1 MADQIRVLVVDD
13 IPETRDHLTKLL
25 GFESDIDVVGSAAS
39 GHEALEMAVRL
50 SPDVILMDINMPD
63 MDGIA
68 ATEQLSSIAPAA
80 AVVMMSVQGEAD
92 YLRRSMLAGARE
104 FLVKPFSSDELTAS
118 IRQVSARERD
128 KQSRMAAVPV
138 PVGMVAPPTGRVGGS
153 GEPGVVVAVFSPKGG
168 VGRTTVAVNLAVA
181 AATELGKKVVIMDGS
196 FQFGDV
202 GVLLNLNPKSKS
214 IADLIPEIDAGSLDS
229 LDTFLINHTAGIRV
243 LLAPP
248 SPETAEMITAAG
260 VKTVLDR
267 LRADHDL
274 VVVDCT
280 SYFNDTTLAILDA
293 ADIILTMLSLE
304 ITSIKNMRLFLEV
317 AEQLG
322 YENGKVRLVLNRAD
336 SALGIRVA
344 DVEHSIGRKVDETIV
359 SDGRSVVY
367 ALNRGVP
374 FFLSNREAQVSQDIL
389 RLAKSVVG
397 EQPRPP
403 TTTVARQPRRSRCS
417 HGDECRDSRPLGA
430 RRGVG
435 DVPPEANRERPTGCA
450 GAPSSAPPP
459 PGGELPPSGAPPNV
473 PTTGRLSSQA
483 PVRESFRDVKF
494 RIQSRVIQ
502 DLDPKLDLSNQVE
515 VRRQIEEIFGKVID
529 EEGLALTRAER
540 VRMLEQ
546 ITDEII
552 GLGPLEPLLRDE
564 TVTEVMVNGPNQVYV
579 ERTGKLEVTDVV
591 FQNDDHVMRI
601 IDRIVAPLGRRID
614 ESSPMVDAR
623 LPDGSRVNAIIP
635 PLSLVGPCITIRKF
649 SAIPLH
655 RGRPD
660 PVRHR

>member
-39 GHEALEMAVRL
+39 GREALEMAVRL
-50 SPDVILMDINMPD
+50 NPDVILMDINMPD

-68 ATEQLSSIAPAA
+68 ATEQLSSTFPSA

-128 KQSRMAAVPV
+128 KQSRMAVASLAASTGSGAAV
-138 PVGMVAPPTGRVGGS
+138 GSGGAGGRT

-202 GVLLNLNPKSKS
+202 GVLLNLNPRSKS
-214 IADLIPEIDAGSLDS
+214 IADLIPELDAGELDS
-229 LDTFLINHTAGIRV
+229 IDTFLINHTAGIRV

-248 SPETAEMITAAG
+248 SPETAEMITATG
-260 VKTVLDR
+260 VKKVVET
-267 LRADHDL
+267 LRRDHDL

-293 ADIILTMLSLE
+293 ADVILTMLSLE

-322 YENGKVRLVLNRAD
+322 YESGKVRLILNRAD

-389 RLAKSVVG
+389 RLARSVVG
-397 EQPRPP
+397 E
-403 TTTVARQPRRSRCS
+403 RSRTAA
-417 HGDECRDSRPLGA
+417 GD
-430 RRGVG
+430 
-435 DVPPEANRERPTGCA
+435 
-450 GAPSSAPPP
+450 
-459 PGGELPPSGAPPNV
+459 
-473 PTTGRLSSQA
+473 
-483 PVRESFRDVKF
+483 
-494 RIQSRVIQ
+494 
-502 DLDPKLDLSNQVE
+502 
-515 VRRQIEEIFGKVID
+515 
-529 EEGLALTRAER
+529 
-540 VRMLEQ
+540 
-546 ITDEII
+546 
-552 GLGPLEPLLRDE
+552 
-564 TVTEVMVNGPNQVYV
+564 
-579 ERTGKLEVTDVV
+579 
-591 FQNDDHVMRI
+591 
-601 IDRIVAPLGRRID
+601 DRK
-614 ESSPMVDAR
+614 STQKK
-623 LPDGSRVNAIIP
+623 
-635 PLSLVGPCITIRKF
+635 SLFAWR
-649 SAIPLH
+649 
-655 RGRPD
+655 
-660 PVRHR
+660 

>member
-39 GHEALEMAVRL
+39 GREALEMAVRL
-50 SPDVILMDINMPD
+50 NPDVVLMDINMPD

-68 ATEQLSSIAPAA
+68 ATEQLSSAVPAA

-128 KQSRMAAVPV
+128 KQSRMA
-138 PVGMVAPPTGRVGGS
+138 VAPAATSGGS
-153 GEPGVVVAVFSPKGG
+153 AKVAGGQRESGLVVAVFSPKGG

-181 AATELGKKVVIMDGS
+181 AATELGQRVVIMDGS

-214 IADLIPEIDAGSLDS
+214 IADLVPEIEAAGGEIESI
-229 LDTFLINHTAGIRV
+229 DTFVIDHTSGVRV

-248 SPETAEMITAAG
+248 SPEMAELVTASG
-260 VKTVLDR
+260 VRKVLAT
-267 LRADHDL
+267 LRATHDL
-274 VVVDCT
+274 VVVDCAAF
-280 SYFNDTTLAILDA
+280 FNDTTLAILDV
-293 ADIILTMLSLE
+293 ADVILTMLSLE

-322 YENGKVRLVLNRAD
+322 YESGKVRLVLNRAD

-389 RLAKSVVG
+389 RLARSVVG
-397 EQPRPP
+397 E
-403 TTTVARQPRRSRCS
+403 RS
-417 HGDECRDSRPLGA
+417 GIA
-430 RRGVG
+430 
-435 DVPPEANRERPTGCA
+435 ANED
-450 GAPSSAPPP
+450 
-459 PGGELPPSGAPPNV
+459 
-473 PTTGRLSSQA
+473 GRKSTQK
-483 PVRESFRDVKF
+483 R
-494 RIQSRVIQ
+494 
-502 DLDPKLDLSNQVE
+502 
-515 VRRQIEEIFGKVID
+515 
-529 EEGLALTRAER
+529 
-540 VRMLEQ
+540 
-546 ITDEII
+546 
-552 GLGPLEPLLRDE
+552 
-564 TVTEVMVNGPNQVYV
+564 
-579 ERTGKLEVTDVV
+579 
-591 FQNDDHVMRI
+591 
-601 IDRIVAPLGRRID
+601 
-614 ESSPMVDAR
+614 
-623 LPDGSRVNAIIP
+623 
-635 PLSLVGPCITIRKF
+635 SLFAWR
-649 SAIPLH
+649 
-655 RGRPD
+655 
-660 PVRHR
+660 